1 MTDPRERR
9 ITARAFDL
17 WQAEGALDGR
27 SLSHWLQAE
36 KEVDEE
42 LAQAPS
48 ALCFCHG
55 FGAPGAEMRRF

>member
-17 WQAEGALDGR
+17 WQAEGSLDGR

-36 KEVDEE
+36 KEIDDEMAKE
-42 LAQAPS
+42 LEPERIEPNA
-48 ALCFCHG
+48 
-55 FGAPGAEMRRF
+55 APGSHTK

>member
-1 MTDPRERR
+1 MNDPRERR

-17 WQAEGALDGR
+17 WQAEGSLEGR

-42 LAQAPS
+42 IYEESRKGKTESVALA
-48 ALCFCHG
+48 
-55 FGAPGAEMRRF
+55 GAENPR